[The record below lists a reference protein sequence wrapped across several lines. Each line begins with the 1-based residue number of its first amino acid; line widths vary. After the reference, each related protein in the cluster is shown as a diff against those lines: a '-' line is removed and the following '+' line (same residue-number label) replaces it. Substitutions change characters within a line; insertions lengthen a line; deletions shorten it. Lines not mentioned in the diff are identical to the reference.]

1 MGIAV
6 ALLVIPITIMVFS
19 SLTGRV
25 DYDEYRRGI
34 AAEGEDLNATDRFL
48 STTKLEKFKDVK
60 LSSPNHTLIHLH
72 LIHSEE
78 YGIKKDNQ
86 NSEGL
91 SHDIDQNGTLHISPE
106 DRGYFHTIYLYAPSF
121 ERVVIDNIQI
131 GELSS
136 DQDSLSLVLNNSRN
150 DNGILVTENP
160 NLTYL
165 HLTLN
170 NAVWK
175 IKGSNP
181 MFEKLKTVRLDLD
194 SSSIT
199 MASEHYNQ
207 IIVTGNDSQFKLT
220 PPDNV
225 VPTIGSLNLNMSGN
239 SLLSLKDNTQI
250 DSLSGTLSDSTTV
263 NLPYYMIRNLAVR

>member
-1 MGIAV
+1 
-6 ALLVIPITIMVFS
+6 L
-19 SLTGRV
+19 
-25 DYDEYRRGI
+25 
-34 AAEGEDLNATDRFL
+34 
-48 STTKLEKFKDVK
+48 
-60 LSSPNHTLIHLH
+60 
-72 LIHSEE
+72 
-78 YGIKKDNQ
+78 
-86 NSEGL
+86 
-91 SHDIDQNGTLHISPE
+91 
-106 DRGYFHTIYLYAPSF
+106 

-175 IKGSNP
+175 MKGSNP

-199 MASEHYNQ
+199 MESEHYNQ
-207 IIVTGNDSQFKLT
+207 IIVTGNDSQFKLA

-225 VPTIGSLNLNMSGN
+225 IPTIGSLNLIMSGN
-239 SLLSLKDNTQI
+239 SLISLKDNTQI
-250 DSLSGTLSDSTTV
+250 DSLSGALSDSTTV
-263 NLPYYMIRNLAVR
+263 NLPYYMIRSLVVR

>member
-1 MGIAV
+1 MKTSNKMLMGIAV

-78 YGIKKDNQ
+78 YGIKIDNQ

-106 DRGYFHTIYLYAPSF
+106 DRGYFHTIYLYAPSL

-175 IKGSNP
+175 MKGSNP

-199 MASEHYNQ
+199 MESE
-207 IIVTGNDSQFKLT
+207 
-220 PPDNV
+220 
-225 VPTIGSLNLNMSGN
+225 
-239 SLLSLKDNTQI
+239 
-250 DSLSGTLSDSTTV
+250 
-263 NLPYYMIRNLAVR
+263 